1 MKQKLSTGNYVVFLI
16 MALMLTLTVSTIKA
30 QAATPTGSLTTNRA
44 TGIVTYSI
52 KGLEEAL
59 GTSITIQATNAST
72 KAIWTDTIELNEEN
86 CKEGIYNGTLS
97 LEDVK
102 YAFANYAVTATI
114 GETKLALGTADLSIH
129 NKATLKINGNNG
141 SAARSAVFASTEPAG
156 GILVPGAGNQVSVQI
171 WHKDRAAS
179 TAFTVGNP
187 VALAAYRTWAI
198 DVSKS
203 GSYYGIWNAK
213 VVVTNTKWTGSHTLA
228 TTQYSVVPTCTSFT
242 TKKSSSLEKKK
253 SFAIELKGLK
263 NVFGI
268 RGVTFL
274 VKNSTGKQVAT
285 ISGTKKA
292 ADGSYFY
299 SAVTMKKLK
308 YNMDLYSIE
317 VYVVDINGKTYTL
330 TNKTKADQR
339 IKKGT
344 LSIQKKKNA
353 SCNYKLSG
361 VYMPGNVKKI
371 EYTIYQVK
379 SGKKKKL
386 GTYKA
391 TASSNKKS
399 YTANVKNENKGTY
412 LAKAYGYTSWGSK
425 FLLASKTYKLKKKDL
440 GKNGWYYENYNGKK
454 YKFYYVNNK
463 KQIDLTDVLKLKKS
477 SASNTNK
484 FYIELNRA
492 ACAVTIY
499 MYNKETKKYDIPVKT
514 CRVCVGSDIS
524 TNAGASALNEKTSFT
539 PLGTYS
545 ICTNGQSVKYTMKP
559 MLEPD
564 GSTCYARWATH
575 VVGNVYFH
583 SIAVSS
589 QSHYALPAYR
599 YNLLGSPA
607 SAGCIRM
614 TVADAK
620 WIYDYAS
627 TGSTVKIV
635 RGNSNKPGPLGKAPA
650 IKVKGGI
657 NYDPT
662 DPGVPDSRK
671 KADYKAKRISG
682 YMTKSGKKVGY

>member
-1 MKQKLSTGNYVVFLI
+1 MKQKLSTGNYVVCLI
-16 MALMLTLTVSTIKA
+16 MTLMLTLTVSTIKA

-86 CKEGIYNGTLS
+86 CKEGIYNGTFS

-102 YAFANYAVTATI
+102 YAFANYTVTATI
-114 GETKLALGTADLSIH
+114 GETKLALGTADLTIH

-228 TTQYSVVPTCTSFT
+228 TTQYSVVPTCTSFA
-242 TKKSSSLEKKK
+242 TKKSTSLEKKK
-253 SFAIELKGLK
+253 AFAIELKGLK

-391 TASSNKKS
+391 SASSNKKS
-399 YTANVKNENKGTY
+399 YTANVQNENKGTY
-412 LAKAYGYTSWGSK
+412 LVKAYGYTSWGSK
-425 FLLASKTYKLKKKDL
+425 FLLASKTYKLRKKDL

-463 KQIDLTDVLKLKKS
+463 KQIDLTKVLKLKKS

-575 VVGNVYFH
+575 IVGNVYFH

-635 RGNSNKPGPLGKAPA
+635 SGNSNKPGPLGKAPG

-682 YMTKSGKKVGY
+682 YMTKSGEKVGY